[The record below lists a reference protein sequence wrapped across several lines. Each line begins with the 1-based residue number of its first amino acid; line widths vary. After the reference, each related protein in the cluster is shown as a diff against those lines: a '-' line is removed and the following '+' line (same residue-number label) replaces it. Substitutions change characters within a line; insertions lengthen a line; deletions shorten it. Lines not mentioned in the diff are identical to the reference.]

1 MLAENVYHRDS
12 GHVVVPGDPIMDR
25 RGDMATF
32 VGVTRRARAD
42 EPVLVAVH
50 WTDQPE
56 CVSECPPSTFN
67 LHVG

>member
-1 MLAENVYHRDS
+1 MPDGNVYHTDGGRF
-12 GHVVVPGDPIMDR
+12 VAPGDPIMDR
-25 RGDMATF
+25 KGDMATF
-32 VGVTRRARAD
+32 IGLTRREAS

-56 CVSECPPSTFN
+56 CVTECRPSLFN